1 MWAYGRVSRAFT
13 MPPPATSCAA
23 PPDPF
28 EIYESAAARIK
39 CTEQEPG
46 AGEAQTQ
53 IRTWTTTDGRTG
65 GRTDVDGRE
74 ALWH

>member
-1 MWAYGRVSRAFT
+1 MAAF
-13 MPPPATSCAA
+13 PVPRLCHRPQHHALHPA
-23 PPDPF
+23 PDPF
-28 EIYESAAARIK
+28 EIYESAAARIM

-46 AGEAQTQ
+46 AGGAQTQ